1 MGLECAQAFH
11 DCPIDHWSNKKQHTV
26 EEKCCLVLE
35 YTEEICQATVPL
47 ISRMSRT
54 HKLNMMKILLQ
65 NLHFING
72 WFKEFNEKY
81 AGKIWVKEN
90 IKYRRHKYFPL
101 LLESYQHDCRA
112 LLSDIK
118 AFVIAVEP
126 YLTISRNVVALNK
139 FIRWVHTVLFYLQF
153 VKKKNPALHDKPPQN
168 IKQVPNPYPEEYYIL
183 EED

>member
-1 MGLECAQAFH
+1 MGLECAQAFC

-26 EEKCCLVLE
+26 EEKCCLALE

-72 WFKEFNEKY
+72 WFKEFNEEY

-90 IKYRRHKYFPL
+90 IKYHRHKYFPL
-101 LLESYQHDCRA
+101 LLESYQYDCQA

-126 YLTISRNVVALNK
+126 YLTLSRNVVALNK
-139 FIRWVHTVLFYLQF
+139 FIRWVHTVLFYLRF
-153 VKKKNPALHDKPPQN
+153 VKKKNLAFHDKPPQN